1 MLKIKNLSKSF
12 NGGTENELNIF
23 KGFNLNIEE
32 SEFVAILGS
41 NGCGKST
48 LFNLISGALK
58 EDTGSIILDEKSIN
72 DLKEEER
79 AWGIGKVHQDPSKG
93 VSPSLTILEN
103 LSLADKKCEKFS
115 LRNLIKKDKIKR
127 FIEILKEVD
136 LGLENKLNTQ
146 VKFLSGGQRQALSLI
161 MATLKKPK
169 LLLLDEHTAALD
181 PKTSKIIMDKTR
193 EIVEKN
199 NISTLMITHNL
210 QDAINYGNRLIMLHE
225 GEILIDV
232 RGDEKKNLTSEKLL
246 RIFNK
251 KEAGLKDSELF
262 SA

>member
-23 KGFNLNIEE
+23 ENFNLNIEE

-48 LFNLISGALK
+48 LFNLISGSLK
-58 EDTGSIILDEKSIN
+58 EDAGSISLDETSIN
-72 DLKEEER
+72 NLKEEDR

-127 FIEILKEVD
+127 FVEILKEVD
-136 LGLENKLNTQ
+136 LGLENKLDTQ

-181 PKTSKIIMDKTR
+181 PKTSKVIMEKTKQLIDKQHITAMMISHNLRDAVQYADRIIMLDKGR
-193 EIVEKN
+193 VILDVESKK
-199 NISTLMITHNL
+199 IT
-210 QDAINYGNRLIMLHE
+210 E
-225 GEILIDV
+225 
-232 RGDEKKNLTSEKLL
+232 
-246 RIFNK
+246 
-251 KEAGLKDSELF
+251 SELAKIYN
-262 SA
+262 SKIEKEQMRAAG

>member
-23 KGFNLNIEE
+23 EEFDLNIRE

-48 LFNLISGALK
+48 LFNLISGSLK
-58 EDTGSIILDEKSIN
+58 EDTGSIILDERSIN
-72 DLKEEER
+72 DLKEEDR

-115 LRNLIKKDKIKR
+115 LRNLIKKDKVKK

-136 LGLENKLNTQ
+136 LGLENKLDTQ

-181 PKTSKIIMDKTR
+181 PKTSKVIMEKTKQLIDKQHITAMMISHNLRDAVQYADRIIMLDKGKV
-193 EIVEKN
+193 ILDVESKK
-199 NISTLMITHNL
+199 IT
-210 QDAINYGNRLIMLHE
+210 E
-225 GEILIDV
+225 
-232 RGDEKKNLTSEKLL
+232 
-246 RIFNK
+246 
-251 KEAGLKDSELF
+251 SELVKIYN
-262 SA
+262 SKIEKELMRAAG

>member
-72 DLKEEER
+72 NLKEEER

-181 PKTSKIIMDKTR
+181 PKTSKVIMEKTKQLIDKQHITAMMISHNLRDAVQYADRIIMLDKGKV
-193 EIVEKN
+193 ILDVESKK
-199 NISTLMITHNL
+199 IT
-210 QDAINYGNRLIMLHE
+210 E
-225 GEILIDV
+225 
-232 RGDEKKNLTSEKLL
+232 
-246 RIFNK
+246 
-251 KEAGLKDSELF
+251 SELVKIYN
-262 SA
+262 SKIEKEQMRAAG

>member
-23 KGFNLNIEE
+23 KGFNLHIKE

-181 PKTSKIIMDKTR
+181 PKTSKVIMEKTKQLIDKQHITAMMISHNLRDAVQYADRIIMLDKGK
-193 EIVEKN
+193 IILDVESKK
-199 NISTLMITHNL
+199 IT
-210 QDAINYGNRLIMLHE
+210 E
-225 GEILIDV
+225 
-232 RGDEKKNLTSEKLL
+232 
-246 RIFNK
+246 
-251 KEAGLKDSELF
+251 SELVKIYN
-262 SA
+262 SKIEKEQMRAAG

>member
-12 NGGTENELNIF
+12 NGGTENEFNIF

-181 PKTSKIIMDKTR
+181 PKTSKVIMEKTKQLIDKQHITAMMISHNLRDAVQYADRIIMLDKGKV
-193 EIVEKN
+193 ILDVESKK
-199 NISTLMITHNL
+199 IT
-210 QDAINYGNRLIMLHE
+210 E
-225 GEILIDV
+225 
-232 RGDEKKNLTSEKLL
+232 
-246 RIFNK
+246 
-251 KEAGLKDSELF
+251 SELVKIYN
-262 SA
+262 SKIEKEQMRAAG

>member
-23 KGFNLNIEE
+23 EGFNLHIKE

-72 DLKEEER
+72 NLKEEER

-181 PKTSKIIMDKTR
+181 PKTSKVIMEKTKQLIDKQHITAMMISHNLRDAVQYADRIIMLDKGKV
-193 EIVEKN
+193 ILDVESKK
-199 NISTLMITHNL
+199 IT
-210 QDAINYGNRLIMLHE
+210 E
-225 GEILIDV
+225 
-232 RGDEKKNLTSEKLL
+232 
-246 RIFNK
+246 
-251 KEAGLKDSELF
+251 SELVKIYN
-262 SA
+262 SKIEKEQMRAAG

>member
-23 KGFNLNIEE
+23 ENFNINIEE

-48 LFNLISGALK
+48 LFNLISGSLR
-58 EDTGSIILDEKSIN
+58 EDAGSIILDERSIN

-127 FIEILKEVD
+127 FVEILKEVD
-136 LGLENKLNTQ
+136 LGLENKLDTQ

-181 PKTSKIIMDKTR
+181 PKTSKVIMEKTKQLIDKQHITAMMISHNLRDAVQYADRIIMLDKGKF
-193 EIVEKN
+193 ILDVESKK
-199 NISTLMITHNL
+199 IT
-210 QDAINYGNRLIMLHE
+210 E
-225 GEILIDV
+225 
-232 RGDEKKNLTSEKLL
+232 
-246 RIFNK
+246 
-251 KEAGLKDSELF
+251 SELVKIYN
-262 SA
+262 SKIEKEQMRAAG

>member
-1 MLKIKNLSKSF
+1 MLEIKNLSKSF
-12 NGGTENELNIF
+12 NSGTENELNIF
-23 KGFNLNIEE
+23 ENFNLNIEE

-48 LFNLISGALK
+48 LFNLISGSLK
-58 EDTGSIILDEKSIN
+58 EDAGSISLDETSIN
-72 DLKEEER
+72 NLKEEDR

-115 LRNLIKKDKIKR
+115 LRNLIKKDKIKK
-127 FIEILKEVD
+127 FVEILKEVD
-136 LGLENKLNTQ
+136 LGLENKLDTQ

-181 PKTSKIIMDKTR
+181 PKTSKVIMEKTKQLIDKQHITAMMISHNLRDAVQYADRIIMLDKGR
-193 EIVEKN
+193 VILDVESKK
-199 NISTLMITHNL
+199 IT
-210 QDAINYGNRLIMLHE
+210 E
-225 GEILIDV
+225 
-232 RGDEKKNLTSEKLL
+232 
-246 RIFNK
+246 
-251 KEAGLKDSELF
+251 SELAKIYN
-262 SA
+262 SKIEKEQMRAAG